1 VVGALSDWLTSTFA
15 ADKALGSSPEFHRI
29 DRVPRRTWTAQE
41 GEDLRVRMTSVLRTP
56 GGSQEL
62 RLPQAIALAEIGT
75 QGAGFFPLKVGAG
88 KTLISLLAAYVL
100 GAKRPLL
107 LMPAAL
113 LARTQREMGPLMKE
127 WLIPRSI
134 RPMSYQFLSQEANAN
149 VLEFWRPDL
158 IICDEAHKLKNRRAA
173 CTRRVKKF
181 LEKYPETRFVVLSGT
196 MQKHGVKD
204 YAHLLRWSMKQN
216 ATLPANEGELEQWA
230 EILDEGVQF
239 RRMRPGVLLNWC
251 TDEDHAKAKGDET
264 RSARLGFQRRLL
276 ETPGV
281 FATPGE
287 EVAASLIVGAIRYQ
301 ANPSTEANFG
311 KLRKEWTTP
320 DGWTLALAPHVWAK
334 ARELALGF
342 HHIWDPRP
350 PEKWLNARK
359 AWAKYVRSILADSR
373 HLDSELQVWNAV
385 RRGELGDPDGEALQA
400 AWAAI
405 KDTFTPHVKAVW
417 HDDTAL
423 KVAHRWI
430 EDGPG
435 IVWVEH
441 VLFGERLASLTG
453 CDYYG
458 SQGVNSKGRPI
469 EDERGDR
476 PVIASIQANGTGR
489 NLQRFARNLI
499 TSLPQGADILEQLI
513 GRTHR
518 DGQTAD
524 EVTVDFLVGC
534 AEHLEGFWKARAD
547 AEMARDTMGQP
558 QKLLLA
564 DIDVPSVDEMRLWPG
579 ARWTRTAQA
588 AGAEGITNMM
598 LLAALENI
606 RG

>member
-1 VVGALSDWLTSTFA
+1 MFEGAFCSDQF
-15 ADKALGSSPEFHRI
+15 LGDSPEFQRI
-29 DRVPRRTWTAQE
+29 LRIPRRTWTPEAAE
-41 GEDLRVRMTSVLRTP
+41 TLRQRMTAVLRTP
-56 GGSQEL
+56 EGTQEL
-62 RLPQAIALAEIGT
+62 RVSQAISLAEIGT
-75 QGAGFFPLKVGAG
+75 QGGGFFPIRVGGG

-107 LMPAAL
+107 MMPAAL
-113 LARTQREMGPLMKE
+113 LARTQRDMGPLMKE

-158 IICDEAHKLKNRRAA
+158 IICDEGHKLKNRRAA

-181 LEKYPETRFVVLSGT
+181 LEKYPETKFVVLSGT
-196 MQKHGVKD
+196 MQKHGLRD
-204 YAHLLRWSMKQN
+204 YAHLLRWSLKQN
-216 ATLPANEGELEQWA
+216 ATVPANEGELEQWA
-230 EILDEGVQF
+230 EILDEGIQF
-239 RRMRPGVLLNWC
+239 RRLRPGVLLKLC
-251 TDEDHAKAKGDET
+251 TAEDELGNDET
-264 RSARLGFQRRLL
+264 KAARLGFQRRLL

-281 FATPGE
+281 YATPGDQ
-287 EVAASLIVGAIRYQ
+287 VACSLQISTIRYQ
-301 ANPSTEANFG
+301 ANAATEANFS
-311 KLRKEWTTP
+311 KLRREWTTP

-359 AWAKYVRSILADSR
+359 AWAKYVRDVLSHSR

-385 RRGELGDPDGEALQA
+385 RRGEYGDPEGEELQA
-400 AWAAI
+400 AWAEI

-423 KVAHRWI
+423 QLSKNWI
-430 EDGPG
+430 QQGPG

-441 VLFGERLASLTG
+441 VLFGEKLASLTG
-453 CDYYG
+453 CEYFG

-469 EDERGDR
+469 EDEKGDR
-476 PVIASIQANGTGR
+476 AIIASIQANGTGR
-489 NLQRFARNLI
+489 NLQHAFSRNLI

-518 DGQTAD
+518 DGQKAD
-524 EVTVDFLVGC
+524 EVTVEFLVGC

-564 DIDVPSVDEMRLWPG
+564 DIDVPPVDEMRTWPG
-579 ARWTRTAQA
+579 SRWTRTAQA
-588 AGAEGITNMM
+588 AGSEGITNMM
-598 LLAALENI
+598 LLAALENS
-606 RG
+606 R